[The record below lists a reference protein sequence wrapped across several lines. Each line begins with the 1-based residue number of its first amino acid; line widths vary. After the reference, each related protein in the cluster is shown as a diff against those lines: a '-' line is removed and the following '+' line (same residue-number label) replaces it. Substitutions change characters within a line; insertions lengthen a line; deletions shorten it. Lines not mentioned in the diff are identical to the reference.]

1 MTIPNDIQQLLD
13 RYLDGL
19 TSLEEEDRLADYLR
33 SHDVPEAWQPYKE
46 MFAYFD
52 AGMPTE
58 EKEKEEKTGQ
68 EEVAMVAQPKTETTR
83 PRLRRHRT
91 VALWTGLSVAAA
103 AALTLIILRPIGNR
117 QSAAVTPAAPI
128 AAVTEMPADT
138 TNRAQRDTV
147 KTVPAAKPVRKR
159 PVHRYRDTPAK
170 PHTYYASLHDAGEV
184 PQPTPADEYLI
195 EARLQQIEQEQ
206 ARSIEE
212 ALARQENLIRQAEI
226 QQAQKKWEMAQAAN
240 DEEVFIEE
248 YP

>member
-33 SHDVPEAWQPYKE
+33 SHDVPEPWQPYKE

-58 EKEKEEKTGQ
+58 ESGKEEK
-68 EEVAMVAQPKTETTR
+68 EEVAMVAQPKAETTR
-83 PRLRRHRT
+83 PRPRRHRT

-103 AALTLIILRPIGNR
+103 AALTLIILHPIANR

-147 KTVPAAKPVRKR
+147 KTEPAAKPVRKR

-170 PHTYYASLHDAGEV
+170 PHTYYASLHDANEV

-195 EARLQQIEQEQ
+195 EARLRQIEQEQ